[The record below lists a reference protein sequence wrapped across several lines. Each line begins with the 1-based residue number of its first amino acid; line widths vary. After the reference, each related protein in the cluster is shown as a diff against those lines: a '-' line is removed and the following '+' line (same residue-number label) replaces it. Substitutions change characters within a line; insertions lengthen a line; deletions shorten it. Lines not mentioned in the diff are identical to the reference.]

1 MQQRSMIKRD
11 GENLNKGTVC
21 KHLSEPSPYQQDRFV
36 RHVDSA
42 VFAFLFP
49 GSAMVNSLLATA
61 YISIFPNLLLYFVPP
76 DIDTSSLNT
85 LVSFAVG
92 KYSLTLFLS
101 VHV

>member
-1 MQQRSMIKRD
+1 VTAKISIK
-11 GENLNKGTVC
+11 GQCANIFLNLLPTNKTGSFAMST
-21 KHLSEPSPYQQDRFV
+21 QA
-36 RHVDSA
+36 A

-92 KYSLTLFLS
+92 KYSLTLF
-101 VHV
+101 